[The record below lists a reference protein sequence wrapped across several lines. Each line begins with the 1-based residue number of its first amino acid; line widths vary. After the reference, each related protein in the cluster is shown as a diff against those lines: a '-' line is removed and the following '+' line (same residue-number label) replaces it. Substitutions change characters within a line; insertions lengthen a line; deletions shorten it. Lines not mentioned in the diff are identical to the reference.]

1 MSSPPVPPPAV
12 RASRR
17 PRDMVWSLL
26 ALLVPLAI
34 LAGVYRAVQGGDAP
48 LPADAAAAV
57 DQAVRA
63 GDFPVAAP
71 GPLPAGWRAASAT
84 YRRGDGRAAL
94 RLGYVAPSGAGLQL
108 VQTDRPADA
117 VLREEL
123 GGGRPSGTV
132 SAAGRQWQ
140 RYPGR
145 PGEEALVLLGPE
157 RTVLVLGP
165 AGAPELAVLAG
176 VLTHL

>member
-1 MSSPPVPPPAV
+1 
-12 RASRR
+12 
-17 PRDMVWSLL
+17 MVWSLL
-26 ALLVPLAI
+26 ALLVPLAL

-48 LPADAAAAV
+48 ISADAVAAV

-71 GPLPAGWRAASAT
+71 GPLPPGWRAASAT
-84 YRRGDGRAAL
+84 YRRGAGRAVL
-94 RLGYVAPSGAGLQL
+94 RIGYVAPSGAGLQL

-117 VLREEL
+117 VLVEEV
-123 GGGRPSGTV
+123 GRGRPAGTV
-132 SAAGRQWQ
+132 PVAGRQWQ

-145 PGEEALVLLGPE
+145 PGEEALVLLGPG

-165 AGAPELAVLAG
+165 SGAPELAALAG
-176 VLTHL
+176 VLAG